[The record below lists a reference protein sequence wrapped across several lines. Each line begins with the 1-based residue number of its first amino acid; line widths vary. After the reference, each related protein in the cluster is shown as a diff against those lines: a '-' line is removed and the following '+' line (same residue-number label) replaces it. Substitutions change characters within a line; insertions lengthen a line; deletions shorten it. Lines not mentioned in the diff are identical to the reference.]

1 LLQEKVES
9 KLSEMH
15 NLANLYIDAAH
26 LALPFTSSSSPT
38 CAMVRNCAHIHHLA
52 SLMIFFCRGL
62 YLLQLVPRYHRRG
75 PPTRATGAIL
85 ADGDGG
91 KKSGYRQNFEKNYSK
106 LFLPWHLS
114 RLDF

>member
-75 PPTRATGAIL
+75 PPAQSLLMAM
-85 ADGDGG
+85 GG
-91 KKSGYRQNFEKNYSK
+91 KNPDTDKTLKKTIQNYS
-106 LFLPWHLS
+106 FLGT
-114 RLDF
+114 